1 MNMTM
6 NKAAALGKALS
17 YVLLIAMTLIIAAPV
32 LIILMNSFKGKLYIS
47 QNLFAFINSES
58 FAGFSNYML
67 GFTRMR
73 FFDSFLTS
81 LFVTVASTFFI
92 VILCSMTAWY
102 IIRVKNKWSSVLY
115 YLFVFA
121 MIVPFQMVMFTMSWM
136 ASSLSLGNPL
146 GILIMYVGFG
156 SGMSIFMISGF
167 VKTIPLEIEES
178 AEIDGCT
185 PVQTFFQ
192 VVMHIL
198 MPIAIT
204 VAILNAMWI
213 WNDYLLP
220 LLVLDSKYTT
230 LPIAIQKIFTG
241 SYGGRDM
248 GGLMAMLVL
257 SIIPIIIFYIS
268 AQKYII
274 QGVTAGAVKG

>member
-1 MNMTM
+1 M
-6 NKAAALGKALS
+6 NKTAQAAKALS
-17 YVLLIAMTLIIAAPV
+17 YLLLIAMTLIIASPV
-32 LIILMNSFKGKLYIS
+32 LVILVNSFKGKFFIS
-47 QNLFAFINSES
+47 DNLFAPITQES
-58 FAGFSNYML
+58 FVGFSNYLL

-81 LFVTVASTFFI
+81 LFVTIASTFFI

-102 IIRVKNKWSSVLY
+102 IMRVKSKWSSVLY

-136 ASSLSLGNPL
+136 SSSLSLGNPL
-146 GILIMYVGFG
+146 GILIMYIGFG

-167 VKTIPLEIEES
+167 VKTVPLEIEES

-185 PVQTFFQ
+185 PVQTFFH
-192 VVMHIL
+192 VVIHIL
-198 MPIAIT
+198 MPIAVT

-241 SYGGRDM
+241 SYGGRYM

-257 SIIPIIIFYIS
+257 SIIPIIMFYIS
-268 AQKYII
+268 AQKHII
-274 QGVTAGAVKG
+274 AGVTAGAVKG

>member
-1 MNMTM
+1 M
-6 NKAAALGKALS
+6 NKSEGGIKFLS
-17 YVLLIAMTLIIAAPV
+17 YILLTAMTLVIAAPIV
-32 LIILMNSFKGKLYIS
+32 VILMNSFKGRLFIS
-47 QNLFAFINSES
+47 DNLFGLINREN
-58 FAGFSNYML
+58 FVGFSNYLL

-81 LFVTVASTFFI
+81 LFITVASTFFI

-102 IIRVKNKWSSVLY
+102 IMRVKSKWTSLLY

-136 ASSLSLGNPL
+136 SSTLRLGNPL

-185 PVQTFFQ
+185 PVQTFFN
-192 VVMHIL
+192 VVIHIL
-198 MPIAIT
+198 MPIAVT

-220 LLVLDSKYTT
+220 LLVLDSKYST
-230 LPIAIQKIFTG
+230 LPVAIQKIFTG
-241 SYGGRDM
+241 SYGSRDM

-257 SIIPIIIFYIS
+257 SIIPIIVFYIS

>member
-1 MNMTM
+1 M
-6 NKAAALGKALS
+6 NKAESGIKFLS
-17 YVLLIAMTLIIAAPV
+17 YILLIAMTLVIAAPIV
-32 LIILMNSFKGKLYIS
+32 VILMNSFKGRLFIS
-47 QNLFAFINSES
+47 DNLFGFINREN
-58 FAGFSNYML
+58 FVGFSNYLL

-81 LFVTVASTFFI
+81 LFITVASTFFI

-102 IIRVKNKWSSVLY
+102 IIRVKNKWTSMLY

-136 ASSLSLGNPL
+136 SSTLRLGNPL

-185 PVQTFFQ
+185 PVQTFFN
-192 VVMHIL
+192 VVIHIL
-198 MPIAIT
+198 MPIAVT

-220 LLVLDSKYTT
+220 LLVLDSKYST
-230 LPIAIQKIFTG
+230 LPVAIQKIFTG

-257 SIIPIIIFYIS
+257 SIIPIIIFYLS

>member
-1 MNMTM
+1 
-6 NKAAALGKALS
+6 
-17 YVLLIAMTLIIAAPV
+17 
-32 LIILMNSFKGKLYIS
+32 
-47 QNLFAFINSES
+47 
-58 FAGFSNYML
+58 
-67 GFTRMR
+67 
-73 FFDSFLTS
+73 
-81 LFVTVASTFFI
+81 
-92 VILCSMTAWY
+92 
-102 IIRVKNKWSSVLY
+102 
-115 YLFVFA
+115 
-121 MIVPFQMVMFTMSWM
+121 
-136 ASSLSLGNPL
+136 
-146 GILIMYVGFG
+146 
-156 SGMSIFMISGF
+156 MISGF

-185 PVQTFFQ
+185 PVQTFFN
-192 VVMHIL
+192 VVIHVL
-198 MPIAIT
+198 MPIAVT

-220 LLVLDSKYTT
+220 LLVLDSKYST

>member
-1 MNMTM
+1 M
-6 NKAAALGKALS
+6 NKSEGGIKFLS
-17 YVLLIAMTLIIAAPV
+17 YILLTAMTLVIAAPIV
-32 LIILMNSFKGKLYIS
+32 VILMNSFKGRLFIS
-47 QNLFAFINSES
+47 DNLFGLINREN
-58 FAGFSNYML
+58 FVGFSNYLL

-81 LFVTVASTFFI
+81 LFITVASTFFI

-102 IIRVKNKWSSVLY
+102 IMRVKSKWTSLLY

-136 ASSLSLGNPL
+136 SSTLRLGNPL

-185 PVQTFFQ
+185 PVQTFFN
-192 VVMHIL
+192 VVIHIL
-198 MPIAIT
+198 MPIAVT

-220 LLVLDSKYTT
+220 LLVLDSKYST
-230 LPIAIQKIFTG
+230 LPVAIQKIFTG
-241 SYGGRDM
+241 SYGSRDM

-257 SIIPIIIFYIS
+257 SIIPIIVFYIS
-268 AQKYII
+268 TQKYII

>member
-1 MNMTM
+1 
-6 NKAAALGKALS
+6 
-17 YVLLIAMTLIIAAPV
+17 MTLLIAAPV
-32 LIILMNSFKGKLYIS
+32 FIILLNSFKGKLYIS
-47 QNLFAFINSES
+47 QNLFEFINGVN
-58 FAGFSNYML
+58 FVGFSNYIL

-73 FFDSFLTS
+73 FMNSFLTS

-102 IIRVKNKWSSVLY
+102 IIRVKNKWTSILY

-136 ASSLSLGNPL
+136 ASSLNLGNPV
-146 GILIMYVGFG
+146 GILLMYVGFG

-185 PVQTFFQ
+185 PVQTFFN
-192 VVMHIL
+192 VVIHIL

-220 LLVLDSKYTT
+220 LLVLDSKYST

-257 SIIPIIIFYIS
+257 SIIPIIAFYIS